1 VKKIKRLKY
10 IWIVYIIISIMMII
24 PYVILNNSK
33 PTAKVKQPHKIMVYR
48 NIKDIPYVKAKA
60 FLLKEINSKDILY
73 SKELHTKMPP
83 ASLTKVMTAVL
94 AIESN
99 RLNEIVTMP
108 YEATKV
114 EQFKFGAKEGD
125 KFLMKDLLVA
135 TLVSSSNDAAT
146 AIAIHLAGSVEKF
159 AVMMNKKAKELGM
172 KNTNFTNPCGFD
184 IGENVTTVYDLALLS
199 EYAIT
204 LPHFN
209 DIVNYRKV
217 VIYDISKT
225 KHYNLKTH
233 NKLLEYYP
241 YTIGIKTGYTA
252 KAGPCLIARA
262 KHNNKDI
269 LLIILHSDRGK
280 RWEISKEYFDNI
292 LKVQN

>member
-1 VKKIKRLKY
+1 MKKIKRLKY

>member
-1 VKKIKRLKY
+1 MKRQRL
-10 IWIVYIIISIMMII
+10 S
-24 PYVILNNSK
+24 
-33 PTAKVKQPHKIMVYR
+33 
-48 NIKDIPYVKAKA
+48 
-60 FLLKEINSKDILY
+60 
-73 SKELHTKMPP
+73 
-83 ASLTKVMTAVL
+83 SLDL
-94 AIESN
+94 A
-99 RLNEIVTMP
+99 
-108 YEATKV
+108 
-114 EQFKFGAKEGD
+114 QAKEGD

-135 TLVSSSNDAAT
+135 ALVSSSNDAST
-146 AIAIHLAGSVEKF
+146 AIGIHLAGSVEKF
-159 AVMMNKKAKELGM
+159 AAIMNKKAKELGM

-209 DIVNYRKV
+209 DMVNYRKV

-233 NKLLEYYP
+233 NNLLEYYP
-241 YTIGIKTGYTA
+241 YAIGIKTGYTA

-280 RWEISKEYFDNI
+280 RWEISKENFDNI
-292 LKVQN
+292 LKANN